1 MPICWSREIE
11 CASLKENKEDI
22 MKNKFLLIAVVACA
36 MFCMNC
42 GEENKTEET
51 EKTKVE
57 KSKEDKVSLASE
69 SEVA

>member
-42 GEENKTEET
+42 GEENKPEET
-51 EKTKVE
+51 EKQ
-57 KSKEDKVSLASE
+57 KSKSPKKTKFHS
-69 SEVA
+69 